1 MKYSRKIIAIKH
13 NRCAKHEKTL
23 VKYYDVI
30 VLKQINDGNFQHLN
44 FSMETTA
51 SPGAWESGV

>member
-1 MKYSRKIIAIKH
+1 MKYSRKIIAIKY
-13 NRCAKHEKTL
+13 NAKHEKTL

-51 SPGAWESGV
+51 STGAWESGV